1 MNLKIG
7 HDFHENVIFLAM
19 RFRNCLN
26 ELLIESMTEIR
37 NQVFK
42 FLYLY
47 IFDNGTSEI
56 MFREWFVFR
65 TSQFDLDQKTK
76 IA

>member
-1 MNLKIG
+1 MKAMSLKIG

-26 ELLIESMTEIR
+26 ELLIELMTEIR

-42 FLYLY
+42 FLYKLH
-47 IFDNGTSEI
+47 
-56 MFREWFVFR
+56 FVFR
-65 TSQFDLDQKTK
+65 KKTPL
-76 IA
+76 IHVAE